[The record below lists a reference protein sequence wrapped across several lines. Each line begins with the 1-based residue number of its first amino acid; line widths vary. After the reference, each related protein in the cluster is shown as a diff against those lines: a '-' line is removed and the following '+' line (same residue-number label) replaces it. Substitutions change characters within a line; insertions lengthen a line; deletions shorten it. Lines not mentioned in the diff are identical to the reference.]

1 MTARYMRGAYVVDE
15 VAARESPP
23 VSCWTGRVQMVL
35 AGGWVRII
43 LPHAVE
49 ITTRIGDLRA
59 ATDDERAAY
68 DAAAVR
74 YAETRPRR

>member
-1 MTARYMRGAYVVDE
+1 MVDE

-35 AGGWVRII
+35 GGGRVRII

-49 ITTRIGDLRA
+49 ITTRLRDLRA
-59 ATDDERAAY
+59 ATDSERAAFE
-68 DAAAVR
+68 AATVR